1 MPPIRICNASERWK
15 IAGSTEGKSQRM
27 RRIHYIWS
35 GLAVAVVLA
44 VSIALLLR
52 DFPAG
57 PRLAERDKAGLQTPA
72 PAPPPPPEP
81 EMKPDT
87 EQNTE
92 RGSLPGEIFNL
103 KALPSPGYAG
113 SDWPPLT
120 PPMPALPPK
129 TPAGARLNP
138 TTEQTERLRYVL
150 LSHTIMQSE
159 APEFP
164 LRIGGM
170 VPPNVTLVPMPR
182 EIADIIPDYARYSY
196 VLTQYQIVIV
206 VTERRE
212 IDLLIPIPAG

>member
-1 MPPIRICNASERWK
+1 MQRTSSDGRL
-15 IAGSTEGKSQRM
+15 GSTKGMSKRM
-27 RRIHYIWS
+27 RQIHYILG

-44 VSIALLLR
+44 VSIALLMR

-57 PRLAERDKAGLQTPA
+57 SRLAKQDKAAPQITAPA
-72 PAPPPPPEP
+72 APPPSTEQG
-81 EMKPDT
+81 T

-92 RGSLPGEIFNL
+92 QATEQRSIPGDIFNL

-113 SDWPPLT
+113 SDRPPLT
-120 PPMPALPPK
+120 PPLATLPPSA
-129 TPAGARLNP
+129 PAGARLNP
-138 TTEQTERLRYVL
+138 TTGQAERLRYVL

-164 LRIGGM
+164 LRIGGT
-170 VPPNVTLVPMPR
+170 VPPNVTLMPMPR
-182 EIADIIPDYARYSY
+182 EIADVIPDYARYPY

-206 VTERRE
+206 ITERRE

>member
-1 MPPIRICNASERWK
+1 
-15 IAGSTEGKSQRM
+15 M
-27 RRIHYIWS
+27 RRIHYIWG
-35 GLAVAVVLA
+35 GLVMAAVLA
-44 VSIALLLR
+44 VSIALLMR

-57 PRLAERDKAGLQTPA
+57 SWPAKQDKAAPQTTGPVS
-72 PAPPPPPEP
+72 PPSPEP
-81 EMKPDT
+81 DGV
-87 EQNTE
+87 Q
-92 RGSLPGEIFNL
+92 RSIPGDVFNL
-103 KALPSPGYAG
+103 KALPSPGGYAG
-113 SDWPPLT
+113 SDRPPLT
-120 PPMPALPPK
+120 PPLAALPS
-129 TPAGARLNP
+129 GARLNP
-138 TTEQTERLRYVL
+138 TTEQAERLRYVL